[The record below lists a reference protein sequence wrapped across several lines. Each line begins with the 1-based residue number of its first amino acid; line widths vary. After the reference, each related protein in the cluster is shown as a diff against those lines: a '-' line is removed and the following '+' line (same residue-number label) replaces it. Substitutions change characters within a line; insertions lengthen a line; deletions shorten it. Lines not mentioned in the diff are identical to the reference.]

1 MGRVIAIMRI
11 SDAVKS
17 MQFSPIRRFNP
28 IAAKAE
34 EEGTKIYKLNIGQP
48 DIETPQCFMDAIR
61 DCTSSTIAYEQSQG
75 DKLLVDSIIRY
86 FKRDYGVEYTEDQI
100 ITTNGG
106 SEALTIAFRAILNEN
121 DEVIIPEPYYTNY
134 NSFVKTAGAIANP
147 VKTSP
152 EEGYQYASI
161 GKLESALTTRT
172 KAIVVNNPNNPTG
185 RVLADEEMEYI
196 ADFAIEHDLWIV
208 CDEVYR
214 EYVFD
219 GKAPQTFASL
229 DRVSDRLIII
239 DSVSKRFS
247 ACGARV
253 GFLASKNQE
262 FMQGVLKMA
271 QMRLSVSTLDQIGAA
286 ALFEL
291 PNSYFDKIR
300 NIYEARRDAAY
311 DEISK
316 IPGVTCQK
324 PGGAF
329 YMMIDLPVNDA
340 EEFLMFM
347 LTEFRDEGETVMFAP
362 AAGFYATEGL
372 GKSEIRIAYVLKEED
387 MRRACSLIKKGV
399 AAYNKKRELL
409 NARIWRNQL

>member
-1 MGRVIAIMRI
+1 
-11 SDAVKS
+11 
-17 MQFSPIRRFNP
+17 
-28 IAAKAE
+28 
-34 EEGTKIYKLNIGQP
+34 
-48 DIETPQCFMDAIR
+48 
-61 DCTSSTIAYEQSQG
+61 
-75 DKLLVDSIIRY
+75 
-86 FKRDYGVEYTEDQI
+86 
-100 ITTNGG
+100 
-106 SEALTIAFRAILNEN
+106 
-121 DEVIIPEPYYTNY
+121 
-134 NSFVKTAGAIANP
+134 
-147 VKTSP
+147 
-152 EEGYQYASI
+152 
-161 GKLESALTTRT
+161 
-172 KAIVVNNPNNPTG
+172 
-185 RVLADEEMEYI
+185 
-196 ADFAIEHDLWIV
+196 
-208 CDEVYR
+208 
-214 EYVFD
+214 
-219 GKAPQTFASL
+219 
-229 DRVSDRLIII
+229 
-239 DSVSKRFS
+239 
-247 ACGARV
+247 
-253 GFLASKNQE
+253 
-262 FMQGVLKMA
+262 MQGVLKMA